1 MNIPQKYIGRFAP
14 SPSGPLHFGSLV
26 AALASYLDAKSH
38 GGTWL
43 VRIEDVDEM
52 RCKSEHADDILR
64 TLTAFGLQWDGDVMV
79 QSRRKPAYEQALA
92 RLSEASLTYACTCS
106 RKEIAD
112 SAMGIEGPIYPG
124 TCRALAM
131 PNKNNAIRVLTN
143 DGPIHFTD
151 RVHGEMSQRIESN
164 IGDFVIKRRDGLF
177 AYQLAVVVDDAAQG
191 ITHVVRGA
199 DLLDST
205 ARQIYLQ
212 KLLGFITPQ
221 YLHVPIVTNDVG
233 RKLSKQTL
241 APGISAADAVTVIE
255 AALRF
260 LGQANPSLG
269 TSPADLL
276 VSATRNWQAS
286 TIARVRAAHSPD
298 PSLIQGI
305 QTL

>member
-1 MNIPQKYIGRFAP
+1 MNITSDYIGRFAP

-43 VRIEDVDEM
+43 LRIEDVDET
-52 RCKSEHADDILR
+52 RCRPEHVDDILR
-64 TLTAFGLQWDGDVMV
+64 TLATFGLHWDGEVMV
-79 QSRRKPAYEQALA
+79 QSQRKPAHEQALV
-92 RLSEASLTYACTCS
+92 RLSKASLTYACTCS

-124 TCRALAM
+124 TCRVLAM

-143 DGPIHFTD
+143 DEPIRFSD
-151 RVHGEMSQRIESN
+151 RVQGEYIQHIESD
-164 IGDFVIKRRDGLF
+164 IGDFIIKRRDGLF
-177 AYQLAVVVDDAAQG
+177 AYQLAVVVDDAEQG
-191 ITHVVRGA
+191 VTHIVRGA

-233 RKLSKQTL
+233 QKLSKQTL
-241 APGISAADAVTVIE
+241 APGIGAADAVMVIGS
-255 AALRF
+255 ALRF
-260 LGQANPSLG
+260 LGQA
-269 TSPADLL
+269 SPRSNVPLPLSELL
-276 VSATRNWQAS
+276 TAAARSWRVN
-286 TIARVRAAHSPD
+286 TIPAVRAS
-298 PSLIQGI
+298 SIV
-305 QTL
+305 